1 MEKMVVFGEVNGDSK
16 LMHGIEGELERRT
29 ITYTEWNQS
38 VSNMDKSSWHPMT
51 FGYADAGPE
60 QINRIKDTEYR
71 REWCHYNST
80 RVPCFLFAR
89 KFSQG
94 AAMRLLSEGVVSQ
107 FDVSALMD
115 PTPSFSSVILLLMLH
130 VYVSRKPNLLRVTG
144 KKMIKT
150 CDLNHKG
157 DQNSKLE
164 IEKSF
169 DCI

>member
-1 MEKMVVFGEVNGDSK
+1 
-16 LMHGIEGELERRT
+16 
-29 ITYTEWNQS
+29 
-38 VSNMDKSSWHPMT
+38 
-51 FGYADAGPE
+51 
-60 QINRIKDTEYR
+60 
-71 REWCHYNST
+71 
-80 RVPCFLFAR
+80 
-89 KFSQG
+89 
-94 AAMRLLSEGVVSQ
+94 MRLLSEGVVSQ